1 MTLERVHDTA
11 YDLMASLINTHLI
24 GAQVSEVY
32 KWLCF
37 VSYLCL
43 SEDERNAGNLDDVQC
58 ILEYVARHRARD
70 LSESGQWWEQF
81 NDNRGVRM
89 YASVLI
95 RSIRNSPRT
104 LLLGLN
110 PQQKKSLALLFSE
123 FRGLALTLRSARD
136 SEAHG
141 CLAAGEALFNS
152 SYGIQAL
159 RLFDVANAL
168 YELMLV
174 IANTHRDEVTRFGF
188 RVARPTPQEID
199 PYRNK
204 VIEVLTS
211 SGILNV
217 NSDETSSASQDEDAV
232 ETQFSMNDLLAQVE
246 QALQDGYEANMVP
259 IQELREA
266 ITQELTSIRSELRA
280 FAIQHTPIAQDHSEV
295 PAGDRANET
304 RVNLPP
310 IAFSGDLGKD
320 LVALR
325 DVIFESTQQRVPG
338 FKHYHNILQRPIIRQ
353 ILQTRAST
361 YSQVKDL
368 PEFQS
373 RIIGMSRSFAL
384 PEQEGEFA
392 EQIDRL
398 LSHYNGIPF

>member
-1 MTLERVHDTA
+1 
-11 YDLMASLINTHLI
+11 MASLVNTHLI

-58 ILEYVARHRARD
+58 ILEYVAKHRARD

-81 NDNRGVRM
+81 NDNRDVRM

-123 FRGLALTLRSARD
+123 FRGLALSLRSARD

-141 CLAAGEALFNS
+141 CLAAGEAQFNS

-168 YELMLV
+168 YELVLV
-174 IANTHRDEVTRFGF
+174 IANSHRDEVSRFGF

-204 VIEVLTS
+204 VLEVLTS

-217 NSDETSSASQDEDAV
+217 NSDDIASASQDADAV

-246 QALQDGYEANMVP
+246 QVLQDGYEANMGP
-259 IQELREA
+259 IQELRESLA
-266 ITQELTSIRSELRA
+266 QELASIRSELRA
-280 FAIQHTPIAQDHSEV
+280 LTIQRNSIVQDHSDA
-295 PAGDRANET
+295 PAANWAVET
-304 RVNLPP
+304 RAQSPLLP
-310 IAFSGDLGKD
+310 FSGDLGKD

-325 DVIFESTQQRVPG
+325 DVIFERIQQRVPG

-353 ILQTRAST
+353 ILQARAAT

-368 PEFQS
+368 SEFQS

-384 PEQEGEFA
+384 PEQEAEFA

-398 LSHYNGIPF
+398 LSHYNGISF

>member
-1 MTLERVHDTA
+1 MERLRGA
-11 YDLMASLINTHLI
+11 AADLMASLVNTHLI

-58 ILEYVARHRARD
+58 ILEYVAKHRARD

-123 FRGLALTLRSARD
+123 FRGLALSLRSARD

-141 CLAAGEALFNS
+141 CLAAGEAQFNS

-168 YELMLV
+168 YELVLV
-174 IANTHRDEVTRFGF
+174 IGNSHRDEVNRFSF

-199 PYRNK
+199 PYRSK
-204 VIEVLTS
+204 VLEVFTG

-217 NSDETSSASQDEDAV
+217 KSDDNPSASQDEDAV

-246 QALQDGYEANMVP
+246 QVLQDGYEANMGP

-266 ITQELTSIRSELRA
+266 LTQELASIRSELRA
-280 FAIQHTPIAQDHSEV
+280 FTTQHNPIAQDHSEA
-295 PAGDRANET
+295 PAANWADETRANSPVLT
-304 RVNLPP
+304 
-310 IAFSGDLGKD
+310 FSGDLGKD

-325 DVIFESTQQRVPG
+325 DAIFESTQQRVPG

-353 ILQTRAST
+353 ILQTRASA

-368 PEFQS
+368 PEFKS

-384 PEQEGEFA
+384 PEQEEEFA
-392 EQIDRL
+392 GQIDLL

>member
-1 MTLERVHDTA
+1 
-11 YDLMASLINTHLI
+11 
-24 GAQVSEVY
+24 
-32 KWLCF
+32 
-37 VSYLCL
+37 
-43 SEDERNAGNLDDVQC
+43 
-58 ILEYVARHRARD
+58 
-70 LSESGQWWEQF
+70 
-81 NDNRGVRM
+81 
-89 YASVLI
+89 
-95 RSIRNSPRT
+95 
-104 LLLGLN
+104 
-110 PQQKKSLALLFSE
+110 
-123 FRGLALTLRSARD
+123 LRSARD

-168 YELMLV
+168 YELILV

-188 RVARPTPQEID
+188 RVARPTPQEIN

-204 VIEVLTS
+204 VLEILTS

-232 ETQFSMNDLLAQVE
+232 EAQFSMNDLLTQVE

-266 ITQELTSIRSELRA
+266 LTQELASIRSELRT
-280 FAIQHTPIAQDHSEV
+280 FAIQHTPIAQDHCEA

-304 RVNLPP
+304 RDNLAP

-392 EQIDRL
+392 EQINRL

>member
-1 MTLERVHDTA
+1 
-11 YDLMASLINTHLI
+11 MASLVNTHLI

-43 SEDERNAGNLDDVQC
+43 SEDERNAANLDDVQC
-58 ILEYVARHRARD
+58 ILEYVAKHRARD

-81 NDNRGVRM
+81 NDNRDVRM

-123 FRGLALTLRSARD
+123 FRGLALSLRSARD

-141 CLAAGEALFNS
+141 CLAAGEAQFNS

-168 YELMLV
+168 YELVLV
-174 IANTHRDEVTRFGF
+174 IANSHRDEVSRFGF

-204 VIEVLTS
+204 VLEVLTS

-217 NSDETSSASQDEDAV
+217 NSDDIASASQDADAV

-246 QALQDGYEANMVP
+246 QVLQDGYEANMGP
-259 IQELREA
+259 IQELRESLA
-266 ITQELTSIRSELRA
+266 QELASIRSELRA
-280 FAIQHTPIAQDHSEV
+280 LTIQRNSIVQDHSDA
-295 PAGDRANET
+295 PAANWAVET
-304 RVNLPP
+304 RAQSPLLP
-310 IAFSGDLGKD
+310 FSGDLGKD
-320 LVALR
+320 LLALR
-325 DVIFESTQQRVPG
+325 DVIFERIQQRVPG

-353 ILQTRAST
+353 ILQARAAT

-368 PEFQS
+368 SEFQS

-384 PEQEGEFA
+384 PEQEAEFA

-398 LSHYNGIPF
+398 LSHYNGISF

>member
-1 MTLERVHDTA
+1 
-11 YDLMASLINTHLI
+11 MASLINTHLI
-24 GAQVSEVY
+24 GAQISEVY

-37 VSYLCL
+37 VGYLCL
-43 SEDERNAGNLDDVQC
+43 SEDEKNAGNLDDVQC
-58 ILEYVARHRARD
+58 ILEYVAKHRARD

-81 NDNRGVRM
+81 NDNRGERM

-168 YELMLV
+168 YELILV
-174 IANTHRDEVTRFGF
+174 IANIHRDEVNRFGF

-204 VIEVLTS
+204 VLEVLTS
-211 SGILNV
+211 SGILSV
-217 NSDETSSASQDEDAV
+217 NSDDASSASQVEDGV

-246 QALQDGYEANMVP
+246 QVLQDGYDATTVP

-266 ITQELTSIRSELRA
+266 LTQELASIRSELRA
-280 FAIQHTPIAQDHSEV
+280 FTTQHGPIVQDHSDA
-295 PAGDRANET
+295 PAADRADET
-304 RVNLPP
+304 RADAPP
-310 IAFSGDLGKD
+310 HVFSGDLGKD

-325 DVIFESTQQRVPG
+325 DVIYESTQRRVPG

-353 ILQTRAST
+353 VLQTNAST
-361 YSQVKDL
+361 YAQVKEL

-373 RIIGMSRSFAL
+373 RIFGMSKSFAL
-384 PEQEGEFA
+384 PEQEDGFAGE
-392 EQIDRL
+392 IDQL
-398 LSHYNGIPF
+398 LAHYNGIPF